1 MWSRSLI
8 NVLKIFINDA
18 CGLNTNYINSLRLS
32 NAYMRRWSNHH
43 RFRQWLVAW
52 SAPSHYLNQCW
63 NIVNWTLGNKLQWNF
78 NRNSNIS
85 FLENALESVVCEIAA
100 ILSRSQCVKEAS
112 MPLACIIHRNNELF
126 AMWFQLKNRPR
137 IMHTNSALLS
147 FAVVWY
153 RQVNFVLPCHMGTFH
168 WHWTL
173 ALDTD
178 SLILTCVEYWCNY
191 IRGRHSI
198 HCHRWYRLNHVDV

>member
-32 NAYMRRWSNHH
+32 DAYMRRWSNHH

-52 SAPSHYLNQCW
+52 SAPRHYLNQCW
-63 NIVNWTLGNKLQWNF
+63 SIVNWTLENKLQWNF

-85 FLENALESVVCEIAA
+85 FLENAFESVVCEIAA
-100 ILSRSQCVKEAS
+100 ILSRSQCV
-112 MPLACIIHRNNELF
+112 I
-126 AMWFQLKNRPR
+126 AMWFELKNRPR
-137 IMHTNSALLS
+137 IMHTNCALLS

-153 RQVNFVLPCHMGTFH
+153 RQVNFVLPCHMGTLH

-173 ALDTD
+173 ALDTA
-178 SLILTCVEYWCNY
+178 SLILKWVEYWCNY
-191 IRGRHSI
+191 IHGRHSI
-198 HCHRWYRLNHVDV
+198 HCHRWYQLNHVDV